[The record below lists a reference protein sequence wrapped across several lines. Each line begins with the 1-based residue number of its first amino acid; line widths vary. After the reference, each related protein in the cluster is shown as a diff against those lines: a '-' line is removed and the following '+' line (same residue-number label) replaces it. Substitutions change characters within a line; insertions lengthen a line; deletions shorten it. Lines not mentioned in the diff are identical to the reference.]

1 MGKNENNPGFQHLV
15 YLQKVVGVVKVK
27 YIQAND
33 LSEAVS
39 RMRALVW
46 LWVKWHSGVL
56 SQKVHT

>member
-1 MGKNENNPGFQHLV
+1 MGKTENNPGFQHLV

-39 RMRALVW
+39 RMRALV
-46 LWVKWHSGVL
+46 
-56 SQKVHT
+56 